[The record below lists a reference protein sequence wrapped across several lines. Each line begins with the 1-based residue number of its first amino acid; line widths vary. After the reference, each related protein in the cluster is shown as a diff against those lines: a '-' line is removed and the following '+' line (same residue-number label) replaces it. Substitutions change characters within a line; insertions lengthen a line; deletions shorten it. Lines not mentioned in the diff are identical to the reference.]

1 MPECHAKEEP
11 GTWSGSRESQSSL
24 DLLVIK
30 LRIAV
35 HVGSTNPI
43 EKILPVLGRSK
54 TNHDPYALSIVSPIY
69 MGHEKAI
76 RKQKNGRQS
85 ARDDANQTV
94 GGKNLMGKWRWR
106 KYMKTPSCSSQ
117 SKTKRWVGLA
127 GAPDL
132 SNLNRLQR
140 LFDTRY
146 STRFMNRHVKIL
158 IRGRAWCNTFM
169 EICESEKS

>member
-1 MPECHAKEEP
+1 MKKLRWLQCQSATLRKKPD
-11 GTWSGSRESQSSL
+11 TWSGSRESRSNL
-24 DLLVIK
+24 DLIK

-43 EKILPVLGRSK
+43 GKILPVLRRSK
-54 TNHDPYALSIVSPIY
+54 TNHDPCALSIVSPIY

-76 RKQKNGRQS
+76 RKQKTDVSQQETTWTKQS
-85 ARDDANQTV
+85 E
-94 GGKNLMGKWRWR
+94 KNLMGKWRWR

-117 SKTKRWVGLA
+117 PKTKRWVGLA

-132 SNLNRLQR
+132 SNLNRQR

-158 IRGRAWCNTFM
+158 IRGWA
-169 EICESEKS
+169 

>member
-1 MPECHAKEEP
+1 MKKLPWLQCQSATLTKKP
-11 GTWSGSRESQSSL
+11 DTWSGSRESQSSL
-24 DLLVIK
+24 DLIK

-43 EKILPVLGRSK
+43 EKILPILRRSK
-54 TNHDPYALSIVSPIY
+54 TNHDPCALSIVSPIY

-94 GGKNLMGKWRWR
+94 GKKHLMGKWRWR

-117 SKTKRWVGLA
+117 PKTKRWVGLA

-158 IRGRAWCNTFM
+158 IRGWA
-169 EICESEKS
+169 